1 MDFDIGT
8 LCFLG
13 IILVLAAVFLPRLL
27 GGMGGGSPYSQRG
40 SESPTYDDPNIQSRG
55 GFGRVRSYFN
65 SRNRGSE
72 TQQYDS
78 PDIQSRGG
86 FGGSGGSS
94 STRSPSPSPSRSR
107 QSTSGGSRSRSYDS
121 PKIQSRGGFGGSK
134 RK

>member
-1 MDFDIGT
+1 MDFDLGT

-27 GGMGGGSPYSQRG
+27 GGMGGSPYSQRG

-55 GFGRVRSYFN
+55 GFGRARSYFN

-72 TQQYDS
+72 TRQYDS

-86 FGGSGGSS
+86 FGGSS
-94 STRSPSPSPSRSR
+94 STRSSSPSPSR